1 MEAENRLGRLEDNRF
16 KEIKRLKKKHVS
28 HHLLWY
34 LKQDYFTDELL
45 GLYNFEIENYKKL
58 STGAYDLFEKA
69 THKII
74 NENKLTDLGIPE
86 FFHDCIR
93 HTWKNRSKHPF
104 LYGRF
109 DINGGIKQPESRII
123 EFNADTC
130 STLPET
136 IHWQSLQNK
145 ELKGNDHSQFNNLT
159 KDIGSILHSLKST
172 INHSNPFILGS
183 SFGYKEDVLNVN
195 SILDIAHDQGYK
207 SFYVNLEDVIFSE
220 ENGILYEINGEY
232 QMVDVWFKMI
242 PWDWMFNEEPQLAK
256 ELSTII
262 CKDLCT
268 VFNPPYSAIWQ
279 NKKFMSYITQH
290 FPNDIIAQTFL
301 NPPSLENYVT
311 KPVYGRLGENITITG
326 KLNSKSKG
334 DFDGQ
339 EKVYQKFY
347 PLEKDMENYYYQTG
361 LFFTDKPSALNLRAE
376 ENPII
381 SDDCEFIS
389 HYII

>member
-1 MEAENRLGRLEDNRF
+1 MEDRLDRLEDSRF
-16 KEIKRLKKKHVS
+16 KEIKRLKKKDVS

-34 LKQDYFTDELL
+34 LKQDYFTEELL
-45 GLYNFEIENYKKL
+45 GLYNFEVENFKKI
-58 STGAYDLFEKA
+58 STAAFTLFEKA
-69 THKII
+69 TEKII
-74 NENKLTDLGIPE
+74 NENKLVDLGIPD

-93 HTWKNRSKHPF
+93 HTWRDRNKHPF

-109 DINGGIKQPESRII
+109 DINGGIKQKDTHVI

-145 ELKGNDHSQFNNLT
+145 ELKGNNDSQFNNLS
-159 KDIGSILHSLKST
+159 KDIGNILHNLKST
-172 INHSNPFILGS
+172 IDHPNPFILGS

-195 SILDIAHDQGYK
+195 SILDIAHEEGYK
-207 SFYVNLEDVIFSE
+207 AFYINLEDVIFSE

-242 PWDWMFNEEPQLAK
+242 PWDWMFNEEPKLAK
-256 ELSTII
+256 ELSNII
-262 CKDLCT
+262 CKDLCS
-268 VFNPPYSAIWQ
+268 VLNPPYSAIWQ
-279 NKKFMSYITQH
+279 NKKFMSYITEH
-290 FPNDIIAQTFL
+290 FPNDIIAKTYL
-301 NPPSLENYVT
+301 NKPNFNDFVS
-311 KPVYGRLGENITITG
+311 KPVYGRLGENIDING

-334 DFDGQ
+334 DFANQD
-339 EKVYQKFY
+339 KVYQKYY

>member
-1 MEAENRLGRLEDNRF
+1 MEDRLDRLEDSRF
-16 KEIKRLKKKHVS
+16 KEIKRLKKKDVS

-34 LKQDYFTDELL
+34 LKQDYFTEELL
-45 GLYNFEIENYKKL
+45 GLYNFEVENFKKI
-58 STGAYDLFEKA
+58 STAAFTLFEKA
-69 THKII
+69 TEKII
-74 NENKLTDLGIPE
+74 NENKLGDLGIPD

-93 HTWKNRSKHPF
+93 HTWRDRSKHPF

-109 DINGGIKQPESRII
+109 DINGGIKQKDTHVI

-145 ELKGNDHSQFNNLT
+145 ELKGNNDSQFNNLS
-159 KDIGSILHSLKST
+159 KDIGNILHNLKST
-172 INHSNPFILGS
+172 IDHSNPFILGS

-195 SILDIAHDQGYK
+195 SILDIAHENGYK
-207 SFYVNLEDVIFSE
+207 AFYVNLEDVIFSE

-242 PWDWMFNEEPQLAK
+242 PWDWMFNEEPKLAK
-256 ELSTII
+256 ELSNII
-262 CKDLCT
+262 CKDLCS
-268 VFNPPYSAIWQ
+268 VLNPPYSAIWQ
-279 NKKFMSYITQH
+279 NKKFMSYITEH
-290 FPNDIIAQTFL
+290 FPNDIIAKTYL
-301 NPPSLENYVT
+301 NTPNFNDFVS
-311 KPVYGRLGENITITG
+311 KPVYGRLGENIAING

-334 DFDGQ
+334 DFANQD
-339 EKVYQKFY
+339 KVYQKYY

>member
-1 MEAENRLGRLEDNRF
+1 MEDRLDRLEDSRF
-16 KEIKRLKKKHVS
+16 KEIKRLKKKDVS

-34 LKQDYFTDELL
+34 LKQDYFTEELL
-45 GLYNFEIENYKKL
+45 GLYNFEVENFKKI
-58 STGAYDLFEKA
+58 STAAFTLFEKA
-69 THKII
+69 TEKII
-74 NENKLTDLGIPE
+74 NENKLVDLGIPD

-93 HTWKNRSKHPF
+93 HTWRDRNKHPF

-109 DINGGIKQPESRII
+109 DINGGIKQKDTHVI

-145 ELKGNDHSQFNNLT
+145 ELKGNNDSQFNNLS
-159 KDIGSILHSLKST
+159 KDIGNILQNLKKT
-172 INHSNPFILGS
+172 IDHSNPFILGS

-195 SILDIAHDQGYK
+195 SILDIAHEEGYK
-207 SFYVNLEDVIFSE
+207 AFYINLEDVIFSE

-242 PWDWMFNEEPQLAK
+242 PWDWMFNEEPKLAK
-256 ELSTII
+256 ELSNII
-262 CKDLCT
+262 CKDLCS
-268 VFNPPYSAIWQ
+268 VLNPPYSAIWQ
-279 NKKFMSYITQH
+279 NKKFMSYITEH
-290 FPNDIIAQTFL
+290 FPNDFIAKTYL
-301 NPPSLENYVT
+301 NKPNFNDFVS
-311 KPVYGRLGENITITG
+311 KPVYGRLGENIDING

-334 DFDGQ
+334 DFANQD
-339 EKVYQKFY
+339 KVYQKYY